1 MSDKL
6 VDDLDSLLRSSFL
19 KSESRATE
27 LGLAFLPVSE
37 PILFETSELS
47 TAQLNLTKKLREAAG
62 SSLHLKTDSVSKATG
77 LTGADLGALLCN
89 SSTFETTAKLIC
101 WEGIKGQLLGE
112 LSISNNFHLVGPS
125 ILIAYLNARKQ
136 QTDVVH
142 DLRFLL
148 SLQLAANTMGYR
160 AKAET
165 VTPKPALD
173 RILLRIAAELIPLL
187 TEQIDFVLPFDS
199 QNFFAEFAPPPPSVS
214 NKTSTPARHFGIA
227 CNGCLVEPIVG
238 ERWTC
243 AVCSNLNL
251 CQTCFENKPL
261 LPYGTRIHDNH
272 KHEMRRH
279 VTPLPRKEL
288 PIWFVS
294 LWCIILEICKGLS
307 KAFELLAT
315 LPSLNAP
322 KESSNELN
330 TPIKREEIESLLH
343 LARNGRFIAAIKDCL
358 HIFIDFA
365 TNPAQFDCVFWS
377 RTGAATSCVS
387 LLQILASDA
396 LFVNS
401 LTTDKATV
409 RFFLQTLCQPASMR
423 DTDINLAMSG
433 LRVLVD
439 IVTVDGQ
446 AEHLVTESEAL
457 LWLSPLIHHPWPIVA
472 LRASL
477 VIGLILHQLSD
488 NNGSVE
494 IIEIQKRAVFA
505 TRTFGPEYGG
515 LANVSA
521 RGIRLLAD
529 MITLRDGASS
539 LAVIGLSALVQL
551 VSVTVAGA
559 DWPILQQLGP
569 SFFKTL
575 ASLASSLSM
584 PLKAQ
589 WALKVLIALGHTLPP
604 LSVPSTVIARERHK
618 RANDLS
624 SIGLGAL
631 RRPANLWDAED
642 VTLWASVQPF
652 REHAPL
658 FRAAW
663 LNGRVLLSLDNTDL
677 VAMGIE
683 RPVHRKAV
691 LVAIDRLR
699 SATERA
705 LARRKATGNTD
716 GIMSPQSHVHSEDE
730 GGLDFHAIG
739 IKRGTGATQGAG
751 AVGNIAA
758 EIFLC
763 TPCEGCVGLAT
774 IIASQLRGLGIF
786 ISGHDPAQTEHANF
800 GMLVRGNVDIG
811 AIGYREE
818 ISNVNSK
825 TTVTATDTDVVSPSF
840 YGVDVTKVAAEVQS
854 SAAVLVLL
862 ARRTLVLTS
871 VVGTAASML
880 PSCLPARLHARM
892 RAEIG
897 AALRTG
903 RPIIAVAQS
912 GFEWPTDAS
921 MLIPEFCELRDAVDP
936 PLVPGLSTNIQ
947 TTGPIASPVPTSV
960 NEQNVIESLEL
971 PQPTARGGILVR
983 LNANELVVP
992 DGRLA
997 RAISAFAMRQAT

>member
-1 MSDKL
+1 MSESDTS
-6 VDDLDSLLRSSFL
+6 SLLRNSSL
-19 KSESRATE
+19 ASESRATE
-27 LGLAFLPVSE
+27 LGLALLPVNE

-62 SSLHLKTDSVSKATG
+62 SSLLLKTDSASKASG

-89 SSTFETTAKLIC
+89 SSTFEATAKLIC
-101 WEGIKGQLLGE
+101 WEGITGQLLGE

-125 ILIAYLNARKQ
+125 ILIDYLNSRKQ

-148 SLQLAANTMGYR
+148 SLQLADRTMGFR

-199 QNFFAEFAPPPPSVS
+199 QTFFAEFAPPFVP
-214 NKTSTPARHFGIA
+214 NKTSTPARHFGVA

-238 ERWTC
+238 ERRTC
-243 AVCSNLNL
+243 VVCSSLNL
-251 CQTCFENKPL
+251 CQTCFETKPL
-261 LPYGTRIHDNH
+261 LPYGARIHDSH

-279 VTPLPRKEL
+279 ETPLPRKEL
-288 PIWFVS
+288 PLWFMS
-294 LWCIILEICKGLS
+294 LWCIIQEIRKGLS

-315 LPSLNAP
+315 LPGLNAP
-322 KESSNELN
+322 IESKDELKA
-330 TPIKREEIESLLH
+330 PIKREEIEALLH
-343 LARNGRFIAAIKDCL
+343 FARSGRFIATVKDCL

-377 RTGAATSCVS
+377 RTGAATSCVG

-401 LTTDKATV
+401 LTADKATV

-423 DTDINLAMSG
+423 DTDISLAMSG

-446 AEHLVTESEAL
+446 AEHLVKESEAL
-457 LWLSPLIHHPWPIVA
+457 LWLSPLIHHPWPTVA

-488 NNGSVE
+488 NTGSVE
-494 IIEIQKRAVFA
+494 IMEIQKRAFFA
-505 TRTFGPEYGG
+505 TRSFGPEYGG
-515 LANVSA
+515 LSNLSA

-529 MITLRDGASS
+529 MITSRDGSSS

-551 VSVTVAGA
+551 VSVAVAGA

-575 ASLASSLSM
+575 ASFASSLSM

-604 LSVPSTVIARERHK
+604 LSVPSTIIARERQK

-631 RRPANLWDAED
+631 RRPANLWDADD

-663 LNGRVLLSLDNTDL
+663 LNGRVLLSLDNNDL

-705 LARRKATGNTD
+705 LARRSATSNTD
-716 GIMSPQSHVHSEDE
+716 GLMSPQSHVHSEDE

-739 IKRGTGATQGAG
+739 IKRGAGASQGAG
-751 AVGNIAA
+751 AVGNVSAD
-758 EIFLC
+758 IFLC

-786 ISGHDPAQTEHANF
+786 SRGHDTAQTEHANF

-811 AIGYREE
+811 AIGYKEE
-818 ISNVNSK
+818 TSNVNGK
-825 TTVTATDTDVVSPSF
+825 TIVTTTESDTDVLSPSF
-840 YGVDVTKVAAEVQS
+840 YGVDVTQVAAEVQS

-862 ARRTLVLTS
+862 ARRTLVLSS
-871 VVGTAASML
+871 VVGTTASML
-880 PSCLPARLHARM
+880 PSCLPARLHARL

-921 MLIPEFCELRDAVDP
+921 MLIPEFWELRDAID
-936 PLVPGLSTNIQ
+936 PLVPGLSANTK
-947 TTGPIASPVPTSV
+947 TTVPISSPIPMSA
-960 NEQNVIESLEL
+960 NEQNIIESLEL
-971 PQPTARGGILVR
+971 PQPTARGGILLR

-997 RAISAFAMRQAT
+997 RAIAAFVMRQAS